1 MPMDPLNEVS
11 TERGVYMRETCA
23 RVLAAALMTG
33 AIAAV
38 VAMSALYDAPQEDGR
53 ALTAPPSSLQHS
65 VRLALPASRRAPA
78 APRPRT
84 AGPAQPRPV
93 VVTHEVVRRVTVVRH
108 VQPRRQL
115 AAATP
120 KAQPAP
126 PPQTSPAPTPA
137 PTAAPPAPAPAA
149 DGPGNGR
156 GNGGDPPGQ
165 TDGHGNGQGNGNE
178 SANGNGNGNAN
189 GHEPHG
195 H

>member
-65 VRLALPASRRAPA
+65 VRLALPAARRAPA

-84 AGPAQPRPV
+84 AGPSPPRPGAV
-93 VVTHEVVRRVTVVRH
+93 PDQGRRR
-108 VQPRRQL
+108 
-115 AAATP
+115 ATRP
-120 KAQPAP
+120 ARAP
-126 PPQTSPAPTPA
+126 PR
-137 PTAAPPAPAPAA
+137 APPA
-149 DGPGNGR
+149 R
-156 GNGGDPPGQ
+156 
-165 TDGHGNGQGNGNE
+165 
-178 SANGNGNGNAN
+178 
-189 GHEPHG
+189 
-195 H
+195 